1 MIKKN
6 TDTSNKKSSRLEISV
21 QQHGANFSMYNYH
34 SHSWYEVFYLT
45 KGQCIFYIDDASY
58 NMCEGDIAII
68 QPDVPHKTAYTDSN
82 NERLCIEFSY
92 DYIQPLINKLG
103 IELFEK
109 KLFTVLKISPENR
122 AVTDSILNN
131 MMIEKNKN
139 DIVSNTFAFVYFQE
153 FILKLLRS
161 ATSIGGYLFN
171 INNADNSMQNALEYI
186 KNNYT
191 NKLTLSDIARQ
202 FHLNPSYFSKR
213 FKTVNNIGFK
223 EYLNNLRISHSEK
236 LLLETQKNITE
247 IAFESGFENSN
258 YYGDAFRQKNG
269 VSPSEYRRLKGNIK

>member
-1 MIKKN
+1 MIKKS
-6 TDTSNKKSSRLEISV
+6 DNKLGSRLEISI

-45 KGQCIFYIDDASY
+45 KGQCTFYIDDASY
-58 NMCEGDIAII
+58 IMEEGDIAII
-68 QPDVPHKTAYTDSN
+68 QPDVPHKTSYTGEN

-92 DYIQPLINKLG
+92 DYIQPLIDKLG
-103 IELFEK
+103 GELFEK
-109 KLFTVLKISPENR
+109 KLFTVLKISSENR
-122 AVTDSILNN
+122 VVTDSILNN
-131 MMIEKNKN
+131 MMIEKTKN

-153 FILKLLRS
+153 FILKLLRG
-161 ATSIGGYLFN
+161 ATSVGGYLFN
-171 INNADNSMQNALEYI
+171 INNAENSMQNALEYI

-191 NKLTLSDIARQ
+191 GKLTLNDIARQ

-258 YYGDAFRQKNG
+258 YYGDAFRLKNG